1 MTQTRTSLRRAFYC
15 LFSVALTLT
24 MMPGESHAKSRAAA
38 PSPEASE
45 AGSENAKPEMREVLV
60 MVGGRLTPALRPVT
74 DETPGGLVVKR
85 SKTAATE
92 AGTQGTS
99 ESGKVAAASTAD
111 DDSSVAGHSAY
122 DHLIAAAAKRHGVS
136 VELAH
141 AVIRVESNYNARARG
156 RHGEIGLMQIK
167 PATARGLGFR
177 GKASALYDPATN
189 LEWGMR
195 YLAGAQARAGGDTCG
210 TILRY
215 NAGHFATRM
224 NARSRQYCGQVKQII
239 ASL

>member
-1 MTQTRTSLRRAFYC
+1 MTQTRTSLRRALYC

-24 MMPGESHAKSRAAA
+24 MLSGESHAKSR
-38 PSPEASE
+38 SSQETASE
-45 AGSENAKPEMREVLV
+45 DVKPEMREVLV
-60 MVGGRLTPALRPVT
+60 NVGGRLMPALRPVS
-74 DETPGGLVVKR
+74 DETPGGLIVTRTKADSTGTESAR
-85 SKTAATE
+85 KSTKTETASK
-92 AGTQGTS
+92 
-99 ESGKVAAASTAD
+99 AD
-111 DDSSVAGHSAY
+111 DDGTAAGHSSY
-122 DHLIAAAAKRHGVS
+122 DHLIEAAAKRHGVPL
-136 VELAH
+136 ELAH

-177 GKASALYDPATN
+177 GKTSALYDPATN

>member
-24 MMPGESHAKSRAAA
+24 MMPGESHAKSR
-38 PSPEASE
+38 SIQETASE
-45 AGSENAKPEMREVLV
+45 DVKPEMREVLV
-60 MVGGRLTPALRPVT
+60 NVGGRLMPALRPVSE
-74 DETPGGLVVKR
+74 ETPGGLILKR
-85 SKTAATE
+85 TKADA
-92 AGTQGTS
+92 AGT
-99 ESGKVAAASTAD
+99 ESVSKGSKSAAAEAAGD
-111 DDSSVAGHSAY
+111 DGNTAGHSSY
-122 DHLIAAAAKRHGVS
+122 DHLIAAAAKRHGVPL
-136 VELAH
+136 ELAH

-156 RHGEIGLMQIK
+156 SHGEIGLMQIK

>member
-1 MTQTRTSLRRAFYC
+1 MTQTRNSLRRAFYC

-24 MMPGESHAKSRAAA
+24 MMSGESHAKSRAAA
-38 PSPEASE
+38 PSPEAN
-45 AGSENAKPEMREVLV
+45 AADSENAKPEMREVLV
-60 MVGGRLTPALRPVT
+60 MVGGRLMPALRPVT
-74 DETPGGLVVKR
+74 DEMPDGLVVKR
-85 SKTAATE
+85 NKTAGAR
-92 AGTQGTS
+92 AQGTS
-99 ESGKVAAASTAD
+99 KSGKAAAANTAD
-111 DDSSVAGHSAY
+111 DDRSAAGHSAY
-122 DHLIAAAAKRHGVS
+122 DHLIAAAAKRHGIS